1 VTFSWIMPPCAH
13 LLLSPLSGR
22 PRASTAWAGP
32 AAALVA
38 AAAPDVAPAAARVP
52 PPVAVPAPAAPV
64 EPVPPPDAA
73 PADPAVAAPPAAGP
87 LGLPAPAAA
96 VASLEADGAPAAAVD
111 LTPVLCAGL
120 VTITTWSSAITTSG
134 ATSGSAARKR
144 VLSPGPASI

>member
-1 VTFSWIMPPCAH
+1 MPPCAH

-52 PPVAVPAPAAPV
+52 PPV
-64 EPVPPPDAA
+64 
-73 PADPAVAAPPAAGP
+73 AVAAPPAAGP

-144 VLSPGPASI
+144 VLSPGPASIRPPPQPV